1 MSVARITTA
10 TFSSEQTADKFL
22 AQYAKTAVTDF
33 PEAEQL
39 LTVKVDGN
47 VVIGVGL
54 YANNEALERA
64 SATRKKTLDNSDVLS
79 IDTKVGFVE
88 INHTN

>member
-10 TFSSEQTADKFL
+10 TFSSEEEADKFL
-22 AQYAKTAVTDF
+22 AQYANNAVSDF

-39 LTVKVDGN
+39 LTVKVDGS

-64 SATRKKTLDNSDVLS
+64 SATRKKTLDNPDVLS
-79 IDTKVGFVE
+79 IDTKVGSVV